1 MHKFSLSIILTLLF
15 VGSFFVARQDPIS
28 EVGTRFDYRNISYM
42 VDDEEVRLVDGVA
55 EKETAPGSATKTV
68 TRYFGNEFNTD
79 LDGDGRDDVVF
90 LITQETGGNGV
101 FFFVVAALNTVDGY
115 RGSDGYLLGDR
126 IAPQSI
132 YQSTNPRHV
141 RVIVANYADRALGE
155 PMTAAPSVGKSVYLK
170 LDTTQMRWG
179 IVEANFEGESR

>member
-1 MHKFSLSIILTLLF
+1 MRKIFLSVVLVLLL
-15 VGSFFVARQDPIS
+15 VGSFVVLRHDS
-28 EVGTRFDYRNISYM
+28 VDEVDTQSDYRNISYM
-42 VDDEEVRLVDGVA
+42 VDGEEVRLVDGVA
-55 EKETAPGSATKTV
+55 ETEVAPGSAAKKV

-90 LITQETGGNGV
+90 LITQETGGSGT
-101 FFFVVAALNTVDGY
+101 FFYVVAALNTVDGY

-132 YQSTNPRHV
+132 NQSTNPRHV
-141 RVIVANYADRALGE
+141 RVIVANYAERAIGE
-155 PMTAAPSVGKSVYLK
+155 PMTTAPSVGKSAYLK
-170 LDTTQMRWG
+170 LDAEHMQWG